1 MQALTR
7 SLNIVAALLFAAA
20 LVLVNAQ
27 IVCRFILSIS
37 VPWTEEVSRLVFV
50 WLAFLGAAL
59 GAREGSLI
67 VIDTLPE
74 VVGPRWD
81 AWIGPVVRLFSLA
94 VILFLFLGS
103 IPLIRSVWPT
113 TLATVDWI
121 SNGWA
126 YLAFTASFGLM
137 ILYSV
142 APLVPGLVPARI
154 QEARP

>member
-1 MQALTR
+1 MQAFNR
-7 SLNIVAALLFAAA
+7 SLDLIAALLFAAA
-20 LVLVNAQ
+20 LILVNVQ
-27 IVCRFILSIS
+27 IVCRFALSIS
-37 VPWTEEVSRLVFV
+37 VPWTEEVSRLVFI

-74 VVGPRWD
+74 FVGQRWNT
-81 AWIGPVVRLFSLA
+81 IMGPIVRLFSLA
-94 VILFLFLGS
+94 VILFLFIGS
-103 IPLIRSVWPT
+103 IPLVNSVWPT

-137 ILYSV
+137 ALYAV
-142 APLVPGLVPARI
+142 TPLLRDFARLA
-154 QEARP
+154 ARRH

>member
-81 AWIGPVVRLFSLA
+81 AWIGPIVRLFSLA
-94 VILFLFLGS
+94 VILFLVLGS

-126 YLAFTASFGLM
+126 YLAFTTSFGLM
-137 ILYSV
+137 ALFAAYPILRD
-142 APLVPGLVPARI
+142 LMRI
-154 QEARP
+154 GGRRI